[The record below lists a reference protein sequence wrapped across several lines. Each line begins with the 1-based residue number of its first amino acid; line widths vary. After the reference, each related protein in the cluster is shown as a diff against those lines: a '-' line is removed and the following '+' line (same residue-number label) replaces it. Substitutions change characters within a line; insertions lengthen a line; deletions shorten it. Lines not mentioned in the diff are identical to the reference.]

1 MEILQK
7 NRFELYPM
15 PVGTEALE
23 KEVLKLRDLL
33 NRTIEN
39 VNLDTAQYLAT
50 IGNLRKMIFASKAE
64 ATKYIQRSFFDEA
77 EVLATGFP
85 ASPVFLDLPKD
96 QETTTVPAHERKKP
110 KRKPF
115 PDHLKRVEIVHDLQE
130 SEKVCPTDGH
140 TLHEIGREVLEE
152 VEFIPAQINISRH
165 VTIKYGCRACEEFV
179 IKASLPERIIPKSFA
194 SPSLLAHIAV
204 AKYQDALPLY
214 RQENIF
220 SRHQIDLSRTT
231 MAEWMIKVGTALQ
244 PLVNQFYEDILESPV
259 IHCDE
264 TPVQV
269 LKINGEPTTKTSYMW
284 VVGTWGPDKNIVCF
298 DFAASRSGQTASK
311 LLCGYQGFLQVD
323 GYGGYNDLVSREP
336 LVTRVGCMAHVR
348 RKFVSYL
355 DTIPKDARSTHWVF
369 YLIRTIGKLYAEEAQ
384 IRSLSNDDR
393 KAARLVKCKPILELL
408 KKEIDHHAASVAPQ
422 SVLGKAMA
430 YAVHEWKNI
439 ENYLEHGQCEVD
451 NNKIENAI
459 RPFAIGRKNWLFSDS
474 DRGAVASANIYSAIE
489 TAKANGKNPE
499 HYLRKVFENVEKLKT
514 ADGIESLL
522 PYNAKT

>member
-1 MEILQK
+1 MNLGIQ

-39 VNLDTAQYLAT
+39 VNLDVEQYKNA
-50 IGNLRKMIFASKAE
+50 IKNLQKMLFASKAE

-77 EVLATGFP
+77 EVLAEGLP

-96 QETTTVPAHERKKP
+96 EDTTTVPAHERKKP

-115 PDHLKRVEIVHDLQE
+115 PDHLRRVEVIHDIQD
-130 SEKVCPTDGH
+130 SEKICPTDGH
-140 TLHEIGREVLEE
+140 ALHEIGREVFEE
-152 VEFIPAQINISRH
+152 VEFIPAKISITRH
-165 VTIKYGCRACEEFV
+165 ITPKYGCRACEEVV
-179 IKASLPERIIPKSFA
+179 IKATLPERIIPKSFA

-214 RQENIF
+214 RQEQIF
-220 SRHQIDLSRTT
+220 DRYQIDLSRTT
-231 MAEWMIKVGTALQ
+231 MAEWMIKVGTVLQ

-269 LKINGEPTTKTSYMW
+269 LKINGEPSTKTSYMW
-284 VVGTWGPDKNIVCF
+284 VVGRWGPDKNIICF
-298 DFAASRSGQTASK
+298 DFATSRSGEAASK
-311 LLCGYQGFLQVD
+311 LLAGYQGYLQVE
-323 GYGGYNDLVSREP
+323 GYGGYNELARNEHIH
-336 LVTRVGCMAHVR
+336 RVGCMAHVR

-355 DTIPKDARSTHWVF
+355 DTIPKDARPTHWVF
-369 YLIRTIGKLYAEEAQ
+369 HLIKTIGKLYTEEAQ
-384 IRSLSNDDR
+384 LRSASHDDR
-393 KAARLVKCKPILELL
+393 KALRLVKCKPILDLL
-408 KKEIDHHAASVAPQ
+408 KKEIHHHSLSVAPQ

-430 YAVHEWKNI
+430 YALHEWANI
-439 ENYLEHGQCEVD
+439 ERYLAHGQCELD

-474 DRGAVASANIYSAIE
+474 ERGAIASANIYTVIE

-499 HYLRKVFENVEKLKT
+499 HYLRKIFENVEKLKT

-522 PYNAKT
+522 PYTKDF